1 MKQNSSLFRKKTVD
15 QILKDAHA
23 AENGGLAKILGVR
36 DLVSLGIAAI
46 VGAGIFSTIGVA
58 SYNGGPAV
66 SLLFIFTAI
75 ACVFTALS
83 YAQFASTVP
92 VSGSAYTYAYVAFGE
107 LFAWIIGW
115 SLILEYAVSNM
126 VVAISW
132 SEYFTGMLKG
142 FGIVLPGWLTV
153 NHETASDAFAK
164 LQSAGAAE
172 MGAYERFA
180 AAAYESSPV
189 IGDFH
194 IMLNL
199 PAGLVTL
206 LITALVYIG
215 IRESRTASNIMVVL
229 KIGVVLLVIFAG
241 AFYVK
246 PENWSP
252 FAPNGIKGVMGGV
265 ASVFFAFIGFDSIST
280 TAEECKNPQRDMPK
294 AMIYCL
300 IICTVLYVLG
310 TIFIFVQG
318 SLLYQ
323 YVTNVNRKLTY
334 FLESV
339 RYSDFTINFR
349 SDNKMGRTFKELN
362 QQFNEVLHAFRQ
374 ARAEK
379 EANLQYLNTIVQHIG
394 TGLITF
400 DSNGQVNLIN
410 NAALRMLGIYRLHQ
424 LSELKDKHPRLYE
437 LLSTLDSGVRELY
450 RTPSDQPLALQGAA
464 IQLRGMWV
472 RIVVLQNIQTELQ
485 QQEVESWQN
494 LTRVLRHEIMNS
506 MTPIVSLV
514 GTMRLIVN
522 EDIEKST
529 NDQEAVNDLKEALH
543 TLEKRSKGM
552 MQFVN
557 AYRDF
562 TTLPK
567 PVFANLSVAEL
578 LHEVI
583 QLLQTDLT
591 VSGVLWKISVKPET
605 LTVKADASQIQQVLI
620 NLVKNASEAFSNQ
633 TNRLITLTAYQTDNV
648 TIIDVADNG
657 DGIEPEAIENIFIPF
672 YTTKKTG
679 SGIGLSLSRQI
690 LQQHNGQLNVSSE
703 VGKGTV
709 FTLLI

>member
-1 MKQNSSLFRKKTVD
+1 MIGLRHFSIMIAIRIALIILSMIVLAWLVALKTNTGLVYF
-15 QILKDAHA
+15 L
-23 AENGGLAKILGVR
+23 GGI
-36 DLVSLGIAAI
+36 
-46 VGAGIFSTIGVA
+46 
-58 SYNGGPAV
+58 
-66 SLLFIFTAI
+66 
-75 ACVFTALS
+75 
-83 YAQFASTVP
+83 
-92 VSGSAYTYAYVAFGE
+92 
-107 LFAWIIGW
+107 
-115 SLILEYAVSNM
+115 LILIQA
-126 VVAISW
+126 
-132 SEYFTGMLKG
+132 
-142 FGIVLPGWLTV
+142 
-153 NHETASDAFAK
+153 
-164 LQSAGAAE
+164 
-172 MGAYERFA
+172 
-180 AAAYESSPV
+180 
-189 IGDFH
+189 
-194 IMLNL
+194 
-199 PAGLVTL
+199 
-206 LITALVYIG
+206 
-215 IRESRTASNIMVVL
+215 
-229 KIGVVLLVIFAG
+229 
-241 AFYVK
+241 
-246 PENWSP
+246 
-252 FAPNGIKGVMGGV
+252 
-265 ASVFFAFIGFDSIST
+265 
-280 TAEECKNPQRDMPK
+280 
-294 AMIYCL
+294 
-300 IICTVLYVLG
+300 
-310 TIFIFVQG
+310 

-349 SDNKMGRTFKELN
+349 SDNKMGNTFRELN

-400 DSNGQVNLIN
+400 DSTGQVNIIN

-424 LSELKDKHPRLYE
+424 LSELQDKHPRLFE
-437 LLSTLDSGVRELY
+437 LLSNLDSGVRELY

-529 NDQEAVNDLKEALH
+529 SDQEAVNDLKEALQ

-567 PVFANLSVAEL
+567 PVFASLNIR
-578 LHEVI
+578 EVLQDVL

-591 VSGVLWKISVKPET
+591 ANGVLWEMSVKPEN
-605 LTVKADASQIQQVLI
+605 LVAKADASQIQQVLI
-620 NLVKNASEAFSNQ
+620 NLIKNASESFSVQN
-633 TNRLITLTAYQTDNV
+633 NRLIKLEAYSNDNQV
-648 TIIDVADNG
+648 MIDITDNG
-657 DGIEPEAIENIFIPF
+657 DGIEPEALDNIFIPF

-690 LQQHNGQLNVSSE
+690 LQQHGGQLNVSSQ

-709 FTLLI
+709 FTLVI

>member
-1 MKQNSSLFRKKTVD
+1 MIGLRHFSIVIAIRITLIIVSVFVVIWLASLRTNVTL
-15 QILKDAHA
+15 IY
-23 AENGGLAKILGVR
+23 ILG
-36 DLVSLGIAAI
+36 G
-46 VGAGIFSTIGVA
+46 
-58 SYNGGPAV
+58 
-66 SLLFIFTAI
+66 
-75 ACVFTALS
+75 
-83 YAQFASTVP
+83 
-92 VSGSAYTYAYVAFGE
+92 
-107 LFAWIIGW
+107 
-115 SLILEYAVSNM
+115 
-126 VVAISW
+126 
-132 SEYFTGMLKG
+132 
-142 FGIVLPGWLTV
+142 
-153 NHETASDAFAK
+153 
-164 LQSAGAAE
+164 
-172 MGAYERFA
+172 
-180 AAAYESSPV
+180 
-189 IGDFH
+189 
-194 IMLNL
+194 
-199 PAGLVTL
+199 
-206 LITALVYIG
+206 
-215 IRESRTASNIMVVL
+215 
-229 KIGVVLLVIFAG
+229 
-241 AFYVK
+241 
-246 PENWSP
+246 
-252 FAPNGIKGVMGGV
+252 
-265 ASVFFAFIGFDSIST
+265 
-280 TAEECKNPQRDMPK
+280 
-294 AMIYCL
+294 
-300 IICTVLYVLG
+300 
-310 TIFIFVQG
+310 IFIFAQG

-349 SDNKMGRTFKELN
+349 HDNKMGKTFQELN

-424 LSELKDKHPRLYE
+424 LSELQDKHPRLFE
-437 LLSTLDSGVRELY
+437 LLSNLDSGVRELY

-472 RIVVLQNIQTELQ
+472 RIVVLQNIQSELQ

-529 NDQEAVNDLKEALH
+529 TDQEAVNDLKEALQ

-567 PVFANLSVAEL
+567 PVFSNINVAEL
-578 LHEVI
+578 LQEVL

-591 VSGVLWKISVKPET
+591 SAGVLWKLTVKPEN
-605 LTVKADASQIQQVLI
+605 LVAKVDASQIQQVLI
-620 NLVKNASEAFSNQ
+620 NLIKNASEAFSTQ
-633 TNRLITLTAYQTDNV
+633 ASRLISLEAYQNDNTTFIEV
-648 TIIDVADNG
+648 HDNG

-690 LQQHNGQLNVSSE
+690 LQQHGGQLNVVSE
-703 VGKGTV
+703 VAKGTV
-709 FTLLI
+709 FTLVF

>member
-1 MKQNSSLFRKKTVD
+1 M
-15 QILKDAHA
+15 I
-23 AENGGLAKILGVR
+23 GLRHFSIMIMIR
-36 DLVSLGIAAI
+36 IAVI
-46 VGAGIFSTIGVA
+46 V
-58 SYNGGPAV
+58 
-66 SLLFIFTAI
+66 
-75 ACVFTALS
+75 LS
-83 YAQFASTVP
+83 
-92 VSGSAYTYAYVAFGE
+92 
-107 LFAWIIGW
+107 
-115 SLILEYAVSNM
+115 
-126 VVAISW
+126 VVA
-132 SEYFTGMLKG
+132 LA
-142 FGIVLPGWLTV
+142 WLASKHT
-153 NHETASDAFAK
+153 NET
-164 LQSAGAAE
+164 
-172 MGAYERFA
+172 
-180 AAAYESSPV
+180 
-189 IGDFH
+189 
-194 IMLNL
+194 
-199 PAGLVTL
+199 
-206 LITALVYIG
+206 LVYI
-215 IRESRTASNIMVVL
+215 
-229 KIGVVLLVIFAG
+229 
-241 AFYVK
+241 
-246 PENWSP
+246 
-252 FAPNGIKGVMGGV
+252 
-265 ASVFFAFIGFDSIST
+265 
-280 TAEECKNPQRDMPK
+280 
-294 AMIYCL
+294 
-300 IICTVLYVLG
+300 LG
-310 TIFIFVQG
+310 TIFIFIQG

-362 QQFNEVLHAFRQ
+362 QQFNEVLLAFRQ

-400 DSNGQVNLIN
+400 DANGQVNLIN

-424 LSELKDKHPRLYE
+424 LIELKDKHPRLYE
-437 LLSTLDSGVRELY
+437 LISDLDTGVRELY
-450 RTPSDQPLALQGAA
+450 RTPSDQPLALQAAA

-472 RIVVLQNIQTELQ
+472 KIVVLQNIQTELQ

-522 EDIEKST
+522 EDIERST
-529 NDQEAVNDLKEALH
+529 SDQEAVNDLKEALS

-567 PVFANLSVAEL
+567 PVFANLGVAEL
-578 LHEVI
+578 LQEVL
-583 QLLQTDLT
+583 QLLQTELT
-591 VSGVLWKISVKPET
+591 QSGVLWKLSVKPEL

-620 NLVKNASEAFSNQ
+620 NLIKNASEAFSHQ
-633 TNRLITLTAYQTDNV
+633 TDRLITLSAYQVDGTV
-648 TIIDVADNG
+648 IIEVADNG
-657 DGIEPEAIENIFIPF
+657 DGIEPEALENIFIPF

-690 LQQHNGQLNVSSE
+690 LQQHNGQLNVESQ

-709 FTLLI
+709 FTLMF

>member
-1 MKQNSSLFRKKTVD
+1 M
-15 QILKDAHA
+15 I
-23 AENGGLAKILGVR
+23 GLRHFSIMIMIR
-36 DLVSLGIAAI
+36 IAII
-46 VGAGIFSTIGVA
+46 V
-58 SYNGGPAV
+58 
-66 SLLFIFTAI
+66 
-75 ACVFTALS
+75 LS
-83 YAQFASTVP
+83 
-92 VSGSAYTYAYVAFGE
+92 
-107 LFAWIIGW
+107 
-115 SLILEYAVSNM
+115 
-126 VVAISW
+126 VVA
-132 SEYFTGMLKG
+132 LA
-142 FGIVLPGWLTV
+142 WLASKHT
-153 NHETASDAFAK
+153 NET
-164 LQSAGAAE
+164 
-172 MGAYERFA
+172 
-180 AAAYESSPV
+180 
-189 IGDFH
+189 
-194 IMLNL
+194 
-199 PAGLVTL
+199 
-206 LITALVYIG
+206 LVYI
-215 IRESRTASNIMVVL
+215 
-229 KIGVVLLVIFAG
+229 
-241 AFYVK
+241 
-246 PENWSP
+246 
-252 FAPNGIKGVMGGV
+252 
-265 ASVFFAFIGFDSIST
+265 
-280 TAEECKNPQRDMPK
+280 
-294 AMIYCL
+294 
-300 IICTVLYVLG
+300 LG
-310 TIFIFVQG
+310 TIFIFIQG

-362 QQFNEVLHAFRQ
+362 QQFNEVLLAFRQ

-400 DSNGQVNLIN
+400 DANGQVNLIN

-424 LSELKDKHPRLYE
+424 LIELKDKHPRLYE
-437 LLSTLDSGVRELY
+437 LISDLDTGVRELY
-450 RTPSDQPLALQGAA
+450 RTPSDQPLALQAAA

-472 RIVVLQNIQTELQ
+472 KIVVLQNIQTELQ

-522 EDIEKST
+522 EDIERST
-529 NDQEAVNDLKEALH
+529 SDQEAVNDLKEALS

-567 PVFANLSVAEL
+567 PVFANLGVAEL
-578 LHEVI
+578 LQEVL
-583 QLLQTDLT
+583 QLLQTELT
-591 VSGVLWKISVKPET
+591 QSGVLWKLSVKPEL

-620 NLVKNASEAFSNQ
+620 NLIKNASEAFSHQ
-633 TNRLITLTAYQTDNV
+633 TDRLITLSAYQVDGTV
-648 TIIDVADNG
+648 IIEVADNG
-657 DGIEPEAIENIFIPF
+657 DGIEPEALENIFIPF

-690 LQQHNGQLNVSSE
+690 LQQHNGQLNVESQ

-709 FTLLI
+709 FTLMF

>member
-1 MKQNSSLFRKKTVD
+1 M
-15 QILKDAHA
+15 I
-23 AENGGLAKILGVR
+23 GLR
-36 DLVSLGIAAI
+36 H
-46 VGAGIFSTIGVA
+46 FSFV
-58 SYNGGPAV
+58 
-66 SLLFIFTAI
+66 
-75 ACVFTALS
+75 
-83 YAQFASTVP
+83 
-92 VSGSAYTYAYVAFGE
+92 
-107 LFAWIIGW
+107 
-115 SLILEYAVSNM
+115 
-126 VVAISW
+126 
-132 SEYFTGMLKG
+132 
-142 FGIVLPGWLTV
+142 
-153 NHETASDAFAK
+153 
-164 LQSAGAAE
+164 
-172 MGAYERFA
+172 
-180 AAAYESSPV
+180 
-189 IGDFH
+189 
-194 IMLNL
+194 
-199 PAGLVTL
+199 
-206 LITALVYIG
+206 IG
-215 IRESRTASNIMVVL
+215 IRIVL
-229 KIGVVLLVIFAG
+229 II
-241 AFYVK
+241 
-246 PENWSP
+246 
-252 FAPNGIKGVMGGV
+252 I
-265 ASVFFAFIGFDSIST
+265 SVFVVIWLASLQTNVG
-280 TAEECKNPQRDMPK
+280 
-294 AMIYCL
+294 L
-300 IICTVLYVLG
+300 IYVLG
-310 TIFIFVQG
+310 GIFIIVQG

-349 SDNKMGRTFKELN
+349 HDNKMGKTFQELN

-400 DSNGQVNLIN
+400 DSTGQVNLIN

-424 LSELKDKHPRLYE
+424 LSELKDKHPRLFE
-437 LLSTLDSGVRELY
+437 LLSNLDSGVRELY

-464 IQLRGMWV
+464 IQMRGMWV

-529 NDQEAVNDLKEALH
+529 TDQEAVNDLKEALQ

-567 PVFANLSVAEL
+567 PVFANVSVAEL
-578 LHEVI
+578 IQEVV

-591 VSGVLWKISVKPET
+591 ASGVLWKLTIKPENLSFKVDT
-605 LTVKADASQIQQVLI
+605 SQIQQVLI
-620 NLVKNASEAFSNQ
+620 NLVKNASESFSSQ
-633 TNRLITLTAYQTDNV
+633 TNRLITLNAYQTDNL
-648 TIIDVADNG
+648 TIIEVQDNG

-690 LQQHNGQLNVSSE
+690 LQQHNGQLTVISE

-709 FTLLI
+709 FTLTI

>member
-1 MKQNSSLFRKKTVD
+1 M
-15 QILKDAHA
+15 I
-23 AENGGLAKILGVR
+23 GLRHFSFVIGVR
-36 DLVSLGIAAI
+36 
-46 VGAGIFSTIGVA
+46 
-58 SYNGGPAV
+58 
-66 SLLFIFTAI
+66 
-75 ACVFTALS
+75 
-83 YAQFASTVP
+83 
-92 VSGSAYTYAYVAFGE
+92 
-107 LFAWIIGW
+107 
-115 SLILEYAVSNM
+115 
-126 VVAISW
+126 
-132 SEYFTGMLKG
+132 
-142 FGIVLPGWLTV
+142 IVLIIISVAVVMWL
-153 NHETASDAFAK
+153 AS
-164 LQSAGAAE
+164 LQTNVE
-172 MGAYERFA
+172 
-180 AAAYESSPV
+180 
-189 IGDFH
+189 
-194 IMLNL
+194 
-199 PAGLVTL
+199 LV
-206 LITALVYIG
+206 
-215 IRESRTASNIMVVL
+215 
-229 KIGVVLLVIFAG
+229 
-241 AFYVK
+241 
-246 PENWSP
+246 
-252 FAPNGIKGVMGGV
+252 
-265 ASVFFAFIGFDSIST
+265 
-280 TAEECKNPQRDMPK
+280 
-294 AMIYCL
+294 
-300 IICTVLYVLG
+300 YVLG
-310 TIFIFVQG
+310 GIFIIVQG
-318 SLLYQ
+318 SSLYQ

-349 SDNKMGRTFKELN
+349 HDNKMGKTFQELN

-400 DSNGQVNLIN
+400 DSTGQVNLIN

-424 LSELKDKHPRLYE
+424 LSELKDKHPRLFE
-437 LLSTLDSGVRELY
+437 LLSNLNSGVRELY

-464 IQLRGMWV
+464 IQMRGMWV

-529 NDQEAVNDLKEALH
+529 TDQEAVNDLKEALQ

-567 PVFANLSVAEL
+567 PVFASVSVTEL
-578 LHEVI
+578 LQEVV

-591 VSGVLWKISVKPET
+591 ASGVLWKLTVKPEN
-605 LTVKADASQIQQVLI
+605 LSFKVDAAQIQQVLI
-620 NLVKNASEAFSNQ
+620 NLIKNASESFSSQ
-633 TNRLITLTAYQTDNV
+633 ADRLITINAYHTDNL
-648 TIIDVADNG
+648 TIIDIQDNG
-657 DGIEPEAIENIFIPF
+657 DGIEPEAVENIFIPF

-690 LQQHNGQLNVSSE
+690 LQQHNGQLTVESE

-709 FTLLI
+709 FTLTI

>member
-1 MKQNSSLFRKKTVD
+1 M
-15 QILKDAHA
+15 I
-23 AENGGLAKILGVR
+23 GLRHFSIMIMIR
-36 DLVSLGIAAI
+36 IAVI
-46 VGAGIFSTIGVA
+46 V
-58 SYNGGPAV
+58 
-66 SLLFIFTAI
+66 
-75 ACVFTALS
+75 LS
-83 YAQFASTVP
+83 
-92 VSGSAYTYAYVAFGE
+92 
-107 LFAWIIGW
+107 
-115 SLILEYAVSNM
+115 
-126 VVAISW
+126 VVA
-132 SEYFTGMLKG
+132 LA
-142 FGIVLPGWLTV
+142 WLASKHT
-153 NHETASDAFAK
+153 NET
-164 LQSAGAAE
+164 
-172 MGAYERFA
+172 
-180 AAAYESSPV
+180 
-189 IGDFH
+189 
-194 IMLNL
+194 
-199 PAGLVTL
+199 
-206 LITALVYIG
+206 LVYI
-215 IRESRTASNIMVVL
+215 
-229 KIGVVLLVIFAG
+229 
-241 AFYVK
+241 
-246 PENWSP
+246 
-252 FAPNGIKGVMGGV
+252 
-265 ASVFFAFIGFDSIST
+265 
-280 TAEECKNPQRDMPK
+280 
-294 AMIYCL
+294 
-300 IICTVLYVLG
+300 LG
-310 TIFIFVQG
+310 TIFIFIQG

-362 QQFNEVLHAFRQ
+362 QQFNEVLLAFRQ

-400 DSNGQVNLIN
+400 DANGQVNLIN

-424 LSELKDKHPRLYE
+424 LAELKDKHPRLYE
-437 LLSTLDSGVRELY
+437 LISDLDTGVRELY
-450 RTPSDQPLALQGAA
+450 RTPNDQPLALQAAA

-472 RIVVLQNIQTELQ
+472 KIVVLQNIQTELQ

-522 EDIEKST
+522 EDIERST
-529 NDQEAVNDLKEALH
+529 SDQEAVNDLKEALS

-567 PVFANLSVAEL
+567 PVFANLGVAEL
-578 LHEVI
+578 LQEVL

-591 VSGVLWKISVKPET
+591 QSGVIWKLSVKPEL

-620 NLVKNASEAFSNQ
+620 NLIKNASEAFSHQ
-633 TNRLITLTAYQTDNV
+633 TERLITLSAYQVDGTV
-648 TIIDVADNG
+648 IIEVADNG
-657 DGIEPEAIENIFIPF
+657 DGIEPEALENIFIPF

-690 LQQHNGQLNVSSE
+690 LQQHNGQLNVESQ

-709 FTLLI
+709 FTLEF

>member
-1 MKQNSSLFRKKTVD
+1 M
-15 QILKDAHA
+15 I
-23 AENGGLAKILGVR
+23 GLRHFSIVIMIR
-36 DLVSLGIAAI
+36 IA
-46 VGAGIFSTIGVA
+46 V
-58 SYNGGPAV
+58 
-66 SLLFIFTAI
+66 
-75 ACVFTALS
+75 
-83 YAQFASTVP
+83 
-92 VSGSAYTYAYVAFGE
+92 
-107 LFAWIIGW
+107 II
-115 SLILEYAVSNM
+115 
-126 VVAISW
+126 
-132 SEYFTGMLKG
+132 
-142 FGIVLPGWLTV
+142 
-153 NHETASDAFAK
+153 
-164 LQSAGAAE
+164 
-172 MGAYERFA
+172 
-180 AAAYESSPV
+180 
-189 IGDFH
+189 
-194 IMLNL
+194 
-199 PAGLVTL
+199 
-206 LITALVYIG
+206 
-215 IRESRTASNIMVVL
+215 
-229 KIGVVLLVIFAG
+229 
-241 AFYVK
+241 
-246 PENWSP
+246 
-252 FAPNGIKGVMGGV
+252 
-265 ASVFFAFIGFDSIST
+265 ASVFGVIWLASLQT
-280 TAEECKNPQRDMPK
+280 NVN
-294 AMIYCL
+294 L
-300 IICTVLYVLG
+300 IYVLG
-310 TIFIFVQG
+310 GIFIFVQG
-318 SLLYQ
+318 SLLYN

-349 SDNKMGRTFKELN
+349 HDNKMGKTFQELN

-400 DSNGQVNLIN
+400 DSTGQVNLIN

-437 LLSTLDSGVRELY
+437 LLSNLDSGVRELY

-464 IQLRGMWV
+464 IQMRGMWV

-529 NDQEAVNDLKEALH
+529 TDQEAVNDLKEALQ

-567 PVFANLSVAEL
+567 PVFSNLSVSEL

-583 QLLQTDLT
+583 QLLQADLT
-591 VSGVLWKISVKPET
+591 TAGVVWKLSVKPEN
-605 LTVKADASQIQQVLI
+605 LSFKVDAGQIQQVLI
-620 NLVKNASEAFSNQ
+620 NLIKNASESFSNQ
-633 TNRLITLTAYQTDNV
+633 TNRVISLNAFQNDNLTLIEV
-648 TIIDVADNG
+648 EDNG

-690 LQQHNGQLNVSSE
+690 LQQHNGQLNVDSV
-703 VGKGTV
+703 VGKGTI
-709 FTLLI
+709 FTLVI

>member
-1 MKQNSSLFRKKTVD
+1 MIGLRHFSIMIAIRIALIILSVIVLVWLAAFKT
-15 QILKDAHA
+15 
-23 AENGGLAKILGVR
+23 NTGLIYFLG
-36 DLVSLGIAAI
+36 SI
-46 VGAGIFSTIGVA
+46 
-58 SYNGGPAV
+58 
-66 SLLFIFTAI
+66 
-75 ACVFTALS
+75 
-83 YAQFASTVP
+83 
-92 VSGSAYTYAYVAFGE
+92 
-107 LFAWIIGW
+107 
-115 SLILEYAVSNM
+115 LILIQA
-126 VVAISW
+126 
-132 SEYFTGMLKG
+132 
-142 FGIVLPGWLTV
+142 
-153 NHETASDAFAK
+153 
-164 LQSAGAAE
+164 
-172 MGAYERFA
+172 
-180 AAAYESSPV
+180 
-189 IGDFH
+189 
-194 IMLNL
+194 
-199 PAGLVTL
+199 
-206 LITALVYIG
+206 
-215 IRESRTASNIMVVL
+215 
-229 KIGVVLLVIFAG
+229 
-241 AFYVK
+241 
-246 PENWSP
+246 
-252 FAPNGIKGVMGGV
+252 
-265 ASVFFAFIGFDSIST
+265 
-280 TAEECKNPQRDMPK
+280 
-294 AMIYCL
+294 
-300 IICTVLYVLG
+300 
-310 TIFIFVQG
+310 

-349 SDNKMGRTFKELN
+349 SDNKMGNTFRELN

-400 DSNGQVNLIN
+400 DSTGQVNIIN

-424 LSELKDKHPRLYE
+424 LSELQDKHPRLFE
-437 LLSTLDSGVRELY
+437 LLSNLDSGVRELY

-529 NDQEAVNDLKEALH
+529 TDQEAVNDLKEALQ

-567 PVFANLSVAEL
+567 PVFSNLNIK
-578 LHEVI
+578 EVLQDVL

-591 VSGVLWKISVKPET
+591 SNGVLWEMSVKPEN
-605 LTVKADASQIQQVLI
+605 LVAKADSSQIQQVLI
-620 NLVKNASEAFSNQ
+620 NLIKNASESFSAQN
-633 TNRLITLTAYQTDNV
+633 NRLIRLEAYSNDNQV
-648 TIIDVADNG
+648 MIDITDNG
-657 DGIEPEAIENIFIPF
+657 DGIEPEALDNIFIPF

-690 LQQHNGQLNVSSE
+690 LQQHGGQLNVSSQ

-709 FTLLI
+709 FTLIF

>member
-1 MKQNSSLFRKKTVD
+1 MIGLRHFSVVIAIRIILIILSVFVIIWLASLQTNVNL
-15 QILKDAHA
+15 IY
-23 AENGGLAKILGVR
+23 ILG
-36 DLVSLGIAAI
+36 
-46 VGAGIFSTIGVA
+46 GIF
-58 SYNGGPAV
+58 
-66 SLLFIFTAI
+66 
-75 ACVFTALS
+75 
-83 YAQFASTVP
+83 
-92 VSGSAYTYAYVAFGE
+92 
-107 LFAWIIGW
+107 
-115 SLILEYAVSNM
+115 
-126 VVAISW
+126 IS
-132 SEYFTGMLKG
+132 
-142 FGIVLPGWLTV
+142 
-153 NHETASDAFAK
+153 
-164 LQSAGAAE
+164 
-172 MGAYERFA
+172 
-180 AAAYESSPV
+180 
-189 IGDFH
+189 
-194 IMLNL
+194 
-199 PAGLVTL
+199 
-206 LITALVYIG
+206 
-215 IRESRTASNIMVVL
+215 
-229 KIGVVLLVIFAG
+229 
-241 AFYVK
+241 
-246 PENWSP
+246 
-252 FAPNGIKGVMGGV
+252 
-265 ASVFFAFIGFDSIST
+265 
-280 TAEECKNPQRDMPK
+280 
-294 AMIYCL
+294 
-300 IICTVLYVLG
+300 
-310 TIFIFVQG
+310 VQG
-318 SLLYQ
+318 YLLYN

-349 SDNKMGRTFKELN
+349 HDNKMGKTFQELN

-400 DSNGQVNLIN
+400 DSTGQVNLIN

-437 LLSTLDSGVRELY
+437 LLSNLTSGVRELY

-464 IQLRGMWV
+464 IQMRGMWV

-529 NDQEAVNDLKEALH
+529 TDQEAVNDLKEALQ

-567 PVFANLSVAEL
+567 PVFSSVNVGEL
-578 LHEVI
+578 LQEVI

-591 VSGVLWKISVKPET
+591 SSGVLWKLSVKPET
-605 LTVKADASQIQQVLI
+605 LTAKVDSGQMQQVLI
-620 NLVKNASEAFSNQ
+620 NLIKNASESFSTQ
-633 TNRLITLTAYQTDNV
+633 TNRIITLSAYQNENL
-648 TIIDVADNG
+648 TIIEVEDNG
-657 DGIEPEAIENIFIPF
+657 DGIEPEAIDNIFIPF

-690 LQQHNGQLNVSSE
+690 LQQHGGQLNVVSE

-709 FTLLI
+709 FTLVI